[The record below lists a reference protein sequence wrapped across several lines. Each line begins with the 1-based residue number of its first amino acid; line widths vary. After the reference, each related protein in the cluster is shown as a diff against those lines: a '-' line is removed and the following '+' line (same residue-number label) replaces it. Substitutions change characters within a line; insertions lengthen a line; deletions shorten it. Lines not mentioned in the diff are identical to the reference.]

1 MKIFSINTVPFMA
14 QNKKNNFKP
23 NSVKEDF
30 YSHIKGFLNQNY
42 DKKEY
47 LKLFQQDVDA
57 LKKQSVTPIEKKYID
72 NLLTTLDLTDKPA
85 KISEQYIVNNMK
97 KLLDGKKI

>member
-1 MKIFSINTVPFMA
+1 MKIFSINTIPFMA

-72 NLLTTLDLTDKPA
+72 NLLTTMDLTDKPA

>member
-1 MKIFSINTVPFMA
+1 MKIYSINTIPFMA
-14 QNKKNNFKP
+14 QNKKNNIKS
-23 NSVKEDF
+23 NSVEDF
-30 YSHIKGFLNQNY
+30 YSHINGYLNRDY

-72 NLLTTLDLTDKPA
+72 NLLTTMDLTDKPA